1 MERYEVSDEITVRVR
16 RNRARPSADHFK
28 LPCKSTCGV
37 VAFFRNDMRSGVWL
51 GELDDDF
58 RHLVPSALWD
68 DDPYA
73 TLDHHPSDKT
83 TIQHGAGS
91 TETRWPDGSLRKL
104 TTRKD
109 GSVSNTGKRSSQ
121 TPRKMSRKTGK
132 MKSERQDYQPHSEP
146 PVDAVFKHA
155 SGAEVHITADGSFNL
170 RTARGHTWRLH
181 DATEKARDPDTGN
194 PTSTPEEDAN
204 RIASEIVLESEIGH
218 RLRFQD
224 DPEDA
229 ANDRHVLLETAT
241 GHYIL
246 MRDTDPNDQ
255 HVAIQTAAG
264 HQLELRD
271 TPDDDVYARLKTI
284 AGHLLEL
291 RDAPIVEARLQTPG
305 GREVHL
311 DDEGNMTTLRDPA
324 LIIVDAPQVQLAGGG
339 APVARVGDTVQVI
352 IPSGSS
358 AGTYT
363 GQIMVGSPHVSS
375 S

>member
-121 TPRKMSRKTGK
+121 TLRKMSRKSDK
-132 MKSERQDYQPHSEP
+132 MQSEQQDYAPHTEP
-146 PVDAVFKHA
+146 PVDDLVM
-155 SGAEVHITADGSFNL
+155 TAK
-170 RTARGHTWRLH
+170 GHRWRLY
-181 DATEKARDPDTGN
+181 DATEKARDPGTRCWHPPPG
-194 PTSTPEEDAN
+194 TP
-204 RIASEIVLESEIGH
+204 
-218 RLRFQD
+218 
-224 DPEDA
+224 
-229 ANDRHVLLETAT
+229 AT
-241 GHYIL
+241 G
-246 MRDTDPNDQ
+246 RRRT
-255 HVAIQTAAG
+255 
-264 HQLELRD
+264 
-271 TPDDDVYARLKTI
+271 RL
-284 AGHLLEL
+284 
-291 RDAPIVEARLQTPG
+291 G
-305 GREVHL
+305 GRCPC
-311 DDEGNMTTLRDPA
+311 TRPCA
-324 LIIVDAPQVQLAGGG
+324 A
-339 APVARVGDTVQVI
+339 
-352 IPSGSS
+352 
-358 AGTYT
+358 
-363 GQIMVGSPHVSS
+363 
-375 S
+375 